1 MLLIRLID
9 LYSLIIVAAVV
20 VSWINVPRDHQAV
33 RLLHR
38 LTEPVLAPIRK
49 ALPPLRDMR
58 RLSWRWTP
66 TAGNAGE
73 HLHKLAV
80 STRVVAPAAK
90 PGYPATRTLP
100 LHLGVGGA
108 N

>member
-20 VSWINVPRDHQAV
+20 VSWINVPRHHPAV

-49 ALPPLRDMR
+49 VLPPMGGMDFSPLVLPIGLRV
-58 RLSWRWTP
+58 
-66 TAGNAGE
+66 
-73 HLHKLAV
+73 LA
-80 STRVVAPAAK
+80 S
-90 PGYPATRTLP
+90 LF
-100 LHLGVGGA
+100 
-108 N
+108 